1 MNSMAIE
8 GPVVDASTD
17 RPTGP
22 SIDPMSDASLM
33 RQVID
38 GSQDALASLYDR
50 HGGAV
55 FRAALRKSRDQS
67 IAAEVVQE
75 TFLALWNRAE
85 TFDPARGSLPS
96 WLLTIARNRAVDH
109 LRAAGRH
116 DRAASFS
123 SFDRDDGSEHSL
135 AEWLAD
141 TGELVGAA
149 RPEPAPE
156 DSLSDKELR
165 HSIDAAIAALD
176 PTERS
181 VILLAYD
188 GGLSQAEIAVRL
200 GWPLGTVKTRTRRA
214 LRRLRE
220 LLAGSVED
228 PSARSTPAGLPRP
241 LRASATAVG
250 GAASAIPCACPCP

>member
-1 MNSMAIE
+1 MAIE
-8 GPVVDASTD
+8 GPVLDAPTG

-22 SIDPMSDASLM
+22 SIDTTSDVSLM
-33 RQVID
+33 RRVIE
-38 GSQDALASLYDR
+38 GSQDALAVLYDR

-55 FRAALRKSRDQS
+55 FRAALRTSRDQS

-85 TFDPARGSLPS
+85 LFDPARGSLPS

-116 DRAASFS
+116 DRAATFS
-123 SFDRDDGSEHSL
+123 SFERDDASDHSF
-135 AEWLAD
+135 ADWLTAA
-141 TGELVGAA
+141 GELIGAA
-149 RPEPAPE
+149 GPDQAPE
-156 DSLSDKELR
+156 DALSDKELR
-165 HSIDAAIAALD
+165 HSIGTAIAALD
-176 PTERS
+176 PVERS

-228 PSARSTPAGLPRP
+228 PSAREAPAQRSQAR
-241 LRASATAVG
+241 RAS
-250 GAASAIPCACPCP
+250 GAASGIPCASLCP

>member
-1 MNSMAIE
+1 MIPMAIE
-8 GPVVDASTD
+8 GAVVGALLARTTD
-17 RPTGP
+17 LGT
-22 SIDPMSDASLM
+22 DPESDANLV
-33 RQVID
+33 RQMIE
-38 GSQDALASLYDR
+38 GSQDALAVLYDR

-55 FRAALRKSRDQS
+55 FRAALRTSRDQS

-85 TFDPARGSLPS
+85 LFDPGRGSLPS

-116 DRAASFS
+116 DRAATFS
-123 SFDRDDGSEHSL
+123 SFERDDASDHSF
-135 AEWLAD
+135 ADWLTVA
-141 TGELVGAA
+141 GELIGAA
-149 RPEPAPE
+149 GPDQAPE
-156 DSLSDKELR
+156 DALSDKELR
-165 HSIDAAIAALD
+165 HSIGAAIAALD
-176 PTERS
+176 PVERS

-188 GGLSQAEIAVRL
+188 AGLSQAEIAVRL

-228 PSARSTPAGLPRP
+228 PSPREAPAQRSQAR
-241 LRASATAVG
+241 RATGATSG
-250 GAASAIPCACPCP
+250 IPCASPCP

>member
-1 MNSMAIE
+1 MAIE
-8 GPVVDASTD
+8 GPVLDAPTG

-22 SIDPMSDASLM
+22 SIDMTSDANLV
-33 RQVID
+33 RQMIE
-38 GSQDALASLYDR
+38 GSQDALAVLYDR

-55 FRAALRKSRDQS
+55 FRAALRTSRDQS

-85 TFDPARGSLPS
+85 LFDPGRGSLPS

-116 DRAASFS
+116 DRAATFS
-123 SFDRDDGSEHSL
+123 SFERDDASDHSF
-135 AEWLAD
+135 ADWLTVA
-141 TGELVGAA
+141 GELIGAA
-149 RPEPAPE
+149 GPDQAPE
-156 DSLSDKELR
+156 DALSDKELR
-165 HSIDAAIAALD
+165 HSIGAAIAALD
-176 PTERS
+176 PVERS

-188 GGLSQAEIAVRL
+188 SGLSQAEIAVRL

-228 PSARSTPAGLPRP
+228 PSSRSTPAGLPGP
-241 LRASATAVG
+241 VRASATVMG
-250 GAASAIPCACPCP
+250 GAASAVPCASPCP